1 MPHQK
6 VSEVKECSDG
16 VLDSAPCWRG
26 PGSAGVFREMTSGA
40 ELAEVLQ
47 KLLAGRAIKSCGK

>member
-1 MPHQK
+1 MVCSTAPPAGEAL
-6 VSEVKECSDG
+6 VLLGSSE
-16 VLDSAPCWRG
+16 R
-26 PGSAGVFREMTSGA
+26 TSGA